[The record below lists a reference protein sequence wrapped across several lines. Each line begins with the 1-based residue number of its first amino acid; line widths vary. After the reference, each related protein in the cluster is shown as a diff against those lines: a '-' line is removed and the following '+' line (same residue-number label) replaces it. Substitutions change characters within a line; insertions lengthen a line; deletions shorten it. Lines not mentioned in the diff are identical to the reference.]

1 MSEMSNLDKFL
12 KEREKKQ
19 IPSGDVAR
27 VKLLARELA
36 LGVHRNLWGR
46 RFFADRGQPYDEL
59 KIYFEKRWNV
69 TDGGKHDLGLLQG
82 YGYVIVRPNS
92 SSTYEITR
100 DAFELLKETEPYN
113 VFISYKHSESSAFA
127 LLVVARLKEYGL
139 VPFCDMSLI
148 PGEDWHPELEKQI
161 DNCSHFIVLIGKKT
175 HNSKATLKEIQWAK
189 EKGKTIIPIWHNK
202 FEFKK
207 EDWNNKEYPDVAS
220 VIQKKQAIEVT
231 KESAGGYNR
240 AIVELLNR
248 FGLTP

>member
-1 MSEMSNLDKFL
+1 MSEMSDLDKFL

-82 YGYVIVRPNS
+82 HEYVIVRPNS
-92 SSTYEITR
+92 GSTYEITR

-113 VFISYKHSESSAFA
+113 VFISYKHSESSAF
-127 LLVVARLKEYGL
+127 
-139 VPFCDMSLI
+139 
-148 PGEDWHPELEKQI
+148 
-161 DNCSHFIVLIGKKT
+161 
-175 HNSKATLKEIQWAK
+175 
-189 EKGKTIIPIWHNK
+189 
-202 FEFKK
+202 
-207 EDWNNKEYPDVAS
+207 
-220 VIQKKQAIEVT
+220 
-231 KESAGGYNR
+231 
-240 AIVELLNR
+240 ELLNR